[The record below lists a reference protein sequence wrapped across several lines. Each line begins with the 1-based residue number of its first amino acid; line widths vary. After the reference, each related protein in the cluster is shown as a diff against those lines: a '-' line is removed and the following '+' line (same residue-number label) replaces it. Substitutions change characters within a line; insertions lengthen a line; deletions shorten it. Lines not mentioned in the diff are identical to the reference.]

1 MKVAN
6 ETEWREHSFVLF
18 PNGGS
23 EMQLCTEERKSTS
36 TLNLTHDTEMGKYK
50 AFRGQKNISVA

>member
-1 MKVAN
+1 MKLN
-6 ETEWREHSFVLF
+6 GESTVLF

-36 TLNLTHDTEMGKYK
+36 TLSLTRDAEMAKYK
-50 AFRGQKNISVA
+50 AFRGQENISVT